1 MKRVGTFVVQ
11 NGILYQMDQ
20 DNKLNYCV
28 TTNEVQKMFRKLHEG
43 FASGHFITSI
53 IGKIILDVSF

>member
-1 MKRVGTFVVQ
+1 MKIVGPFVVQ

-28 TTNEVQKMFRKLHEG
+28 TTNEVQNMF
-43 FASGHFITSI
+43 
-53 IGKIILDVSF
+53 